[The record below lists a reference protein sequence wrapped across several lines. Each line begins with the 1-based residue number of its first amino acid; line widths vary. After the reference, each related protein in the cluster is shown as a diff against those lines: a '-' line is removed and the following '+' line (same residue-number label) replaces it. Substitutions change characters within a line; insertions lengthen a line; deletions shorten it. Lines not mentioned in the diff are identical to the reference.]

1 VDGWIKLHRKI
12 LDWEWASDPIMMRV
26 WLQLLFDANY
36 EPKRWKGITVDRG
49 QLIFGR
55 IAFAEKCGI
64 SERQI
69 RTAMERL
76 KSTNELTIKT
86 TNRFSLV
93 TITKYELYQ
102 FADDEATSKTTS
114 QMSNKRPAND
124 QQTTTPKELKKERSK
139 ETISLVDSEEKPARK
154 KDDYAWFDEL
164 WKAYPRKEGKSG
176 VSNKAKDEIKKTGLD
191 VVMSSIV
198 KYRNKIEGKDPQYTM
213 LGSTFFNG
221 RYKDYIDDTCVEPE
235 APMPYEVI
243 DDGGG
248 FKLVRRTG

>member
-1 VDGWIKLHRKI
+1 VDGWIKLHRKL
-12 LDWEWASDPIMMRV
+12 LDWEWSDDPVMIAVWIHFLIDASFEKTQWRGATI
-26 WLQLLFDANY
+26 
-36 EPKRWKGITVDRG
+36 ERG
-49 QLIFGR
+49 QLTIGR
-55 IAFAEKCGI
+55 KAYSKRCGV
-64 SERQI
+64 SEQQL
-69 RTAMERL
+69 RTAIDRL
-76 KSTNELTIKT
+76 IATNEITTKSTNKYTVITI
-86 TNRFSLV
+86 V
-93 TITKYELYQ
+93 QYGLYQ
-102 FADDEATSKTTS
+102 SICDIATNGETNTGTNE
-114 QMSNKRPAND
+114 QPTNN
-124 QQTTTPKELKKERSK
+124 QQITTTKELKKERSK
-139 ETISLVDSEEKPARK
+139 ETISLVDSKEKPARK